1 MLNEKQ
7 GGSKSVC
14 AAPAHNRWQVRN
26 LGEQLLPFSAASVSG
41 TIFMI
46 KCELLW
52 SWGEHF
58 AALTVLVFLI
68 WVLSFTPRCCR
79 LIDTSNHRYTQCV
92 AASVILETLYL
103 AIWVLLC
110 PEWRVESF
118 LNNVGD
124 TMTHQPGLCS
134 VVRLSPLTKTT
145 LSLH

>member
-1 MLNEKQ
+1 MLNKKQ

-14 AAPAHNRWQVRN
+14 AAPAHNRWQVWN
-26 LGEQLLPFSAASVSG
+26 LGEELLPFSAASVSG

-52 SWGEHF
+52 SWEEHCSTYRPGF
-58 AALTVLVFLI
+58 RDLGVELHSQMLQAQ
-68 WVLSFTPRCCR
+68 S
-79 LIDTSNHRYTQCV
+79 SNHRYTQCV

-124 TMTHQPGLCS
+124 TMTHQPSLCS

-145 LSLH
+145 LSLY